1 MIFIAFGPNT
11 SLSFLGVLSANTT
24 SACHF
29 EPKAVYSNKIGRMSL
44 PFSVKAHLT
53 TTIGGFSFSIHWMNP
68 SFSSSF
74 KRIDKTLDVKPG
86 VESRIRLNLST
97 PRIPM
102 SLSISSVHFFP
113 NTPKL
118 ALIGHCAKFTP
129 GRSHS
134 ENRVGYCFASSSFE
148 MDFCNYTF
156 DPVLS
161 YKLYFVY

>member
-1 MIFIAFGPNT
+1 MEQRREKSKKWREFRLDHSPQVWHTSKNSQLCPWIIFIAFGRKS
-11 SLSFLGVLSANTT
+11 SLGFLGVLSSNTT

-29 EPKAVYSNKIGRMSL
+29 EPKAVYCNKIGRISL

-53 TTIGGFSFSIHWMNP
+53 TTIGGFSFSMHFMNP

-74 KRIDKTLDVKPG
+74 KRIDKTLGVKPG

-102 SLSISSVHFFP
+102 SLSTSSVHFFP

-118 ALIGHCAKFTP
+118 ALIGH
-129 GRSHS
+129 
-134 ENRVGYCFASSSFE
+134 
-148 MDFCNYTF
+148 
-156 DPVLS
+156 
-161 YKLYFVY
+161 